1 MKVLFVINSYFT
13 KGNGLCAS
21 ARRTVKKLKDAGVHV
36 RVLSTFNHD
45 SHGEQPHYML
55 SEYHL
60 PIFDSVV
67 TKQGYMFAKKDKATI
82 KRAVEWADVIHLE
95 EPFGL
100 QMYVAKLAKKL
111 NKPCT
116 STYHLHPEN
125 LFASV
130 YLSRS
135 KFINGFTMWMWK
147 RMVFNK
153 CQIVQCPTQ
162 NVKERLQHAKYK
174 AQLRVI
180 SNGLVMEDL
189 MHLDPNRVVEKSPD
203 EPKYTVITIG
213 RFSVEKD
220 IKTLLTAMKYS
231 KHAND
236 IQLIIAGRGPKEKS
250 LKKRAQKLMKA
261 GYIKNEPQ
269 FGFYPLNELQDIA
282 AKADLYVHCAF
293 IEVEGLSCMEA
304 IQIGLVPI
312 IADGKYT
319 ATSQFAL
326 DKMSIFKGRDP
337 KDLAE
342 KIDYW
347 LDNDELRNKERKKYI
362 GLGKEYAIESS
373 ITELISMFEDAI
385 EMKKI

>member
-1 MKVLFVINSYFT
+1 MKVLFVINSYYT

-21 ARRTVKKLKDAGVHV
+21 ARRTVKKLREAGLHV

-67 TKQGYMFAKKDKATI
+67 TKQGYMFAKKDKQTI

-162 NVKERLQHAKYK
+162 NVKERLAHAKYR

-189 MHLDPNRVVEKSPD
+189 MHLDPNRVVEKGLN

-220 IKTLLTAMKYS
+220 IKTLIKSMKYS
-231 KHAND
+231 KHADD

-250 LKKRAQKLMKA
+250 LKKLAKRMMDE

-347 LDNDELRNKERKKYI
+347 LDNDEHRNKERTKYI

-373 ITELISMFEDAI
+373 ITELIQMFEDAI